1 MSAKKQKIVTVDV
14 RQEIANGG
22 EPFPLIMR
30 AVTGLRSGEKM
41 LLIAPFEPVPLYDVM
56 AMQGFAHQ
64 SKPIANG
71 DWEVLFSRYDDAA

>member
-1 MSAKKQKIVTVDV
+1 MSAKTQGIVTLDV
-14 RQEIANGG
+14 RQEIANCG

-30 AVTGLRSGEKM
+30 AVAGLRANEKL

-64 SKPIANG
+64 AAPMADG
-71 DWEVLFSRYDDAA
+71 DWEVLFSRHNDAA

>member
-1 MSAKKQKIVTVDV
+1 MSAKKQKIVTLDV

-30 AVTGLRSGEKM
+30 AVAGLRTDEKL

-56 AMQGFAHQ
+56 AMQGFTHQ
-64 SKPIANG
+64 ATPMADG
-71 DWEVLFSRYDDAA
+71 DWEVLFSRYNDAA